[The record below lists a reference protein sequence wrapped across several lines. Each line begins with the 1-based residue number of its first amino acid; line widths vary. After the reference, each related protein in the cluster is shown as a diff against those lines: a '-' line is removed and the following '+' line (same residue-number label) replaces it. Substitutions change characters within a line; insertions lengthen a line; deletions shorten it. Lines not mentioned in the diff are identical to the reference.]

1 MPAVCY
7 PPDGA
12 SCVMESIG
20 RVMLPFS
27 VKRPVCRASRRS
39 ETLPSVVVF
48 FILCAISLRV
58 FAAPTNAFR
67 WVDESGVVHYTD
79 QIPPSQVDRGHEK
92 LSDQGVRV
100 EVVPPSQSLDE
111 IQRER
116 ELERLRAQQDR
127 LIEQQKAA
135 DRVLLRTFRS
145 IDDLLM
151 ARDGKLAAID
161 VVIQVARGNI
171 RRQQEWLRNLRAE
184 AADMERAGKPV
195 PQHVTEGIGKS
206 ERYIRDS
213 YATIVDREQQKAAV
227 RQDFDRDLKRFRKLK
242 DIPEERVAPAAEPLK
257 QPLRN
262 LVTCEDT
269 AQCDQYWVRAL
280 AYAQSHATTQIQTSG
295 ANILI
300 TAPPETLDDFSL
312 TLSRVQ
318 EKEGQA
324 TSIFLDMQCKNPT
337 PTDVSCNNARAMKVL
352 DEFHDAVIMPTS
364 KPDAAGLRAGAA
376 K

>member
-1 MPAVCY
+1 
-7 PPDGA
+7 
-12 SCVMESIG
+12 
-20 RVMLPFS
+20 MLPSS
-27 VKRPVCRASRRS
+27 VKRPVCRASRRPV
-39 ETLPSVVVF
+39 TLVFVVIF
-48 FILCAISLRV
+48 FILCAMSLRV
-58 FAAPTNAFR
+58 SAAQPNAFR

-100 EVVPPSQSLDE
+100 EVVPPSQSLEE

-127 LIEQQKAA
+127 LIEQQKSA

-269 AQCDQYWVRAL
+269 AQCDKYWARAL

-300 TAPPETLDDFSL
+300 TAPAETLDDFSL

-337 PTDVSCNNARAMKVL
+337 PTDVSCSNARAMKVL
-352 DEFHDAVIMPTS
+352 DEFHDAVIMPTP
-364 KPDAAGLRAGAA
+364 KADAGVSGPRAGAA